1 MFCPKCK
8 AEYREGILICAPC
21 HAKLVERLPEDPSPV
36 YVEYEEILGT
46 YNAADIAIIKSILDA
61 EKITYFFQGEHFT
74 YMRPLADPARLLVKK
89 DQAGAARELLK
100 GLQLSFTALNLEP
113 KPATDF

>member
-1 MFCPKCK
+1 MFCPQCK
-8 AEYREGILICAPC
+8 AEYREGFIICAPC
-21 HAKLVERLPEDPSPV
+21 HTKLVESLPEDPPLE

-89 DQAGAARELLK
+89 DQAEAARELLSE
-100 GLQLSFTALNLEP
+100 LELSYTAINLEP
-113 KPATDF
+113 KTTTDR